1 MWMRCCTSRRENKW
15 ACNNAGSAG
24 RDLSAIGLGCTGMSD
39 FYGADRSTESESIV
53 TIQRALQ
60 TAQTPL

>member
-24 RDLSAIGLGCTGMSD
+24 RDLSAIGMGRSD
-39 FYGADRSTESESIV
+39 FYGAGRSTESESIV